1 MTAQEYIFKELNALL
16 IKFPSIVFKYKLDKN
31 DNTHIISVEPI
42 EEYEG
47 NNEYMEAESD
57 LVFDFENKYLPE
69 TIMFVSTNS
78 LIVVNE
84 PDKVFCT
91 PFIAYY
97 LTDKV
102 SYSPEKVLFTFTVE
116 INQEPKPILNYN
128 FHFNW
133 DKFETVN
140 TEHDSA
146 LAA

>member
-16 IKFPSIVFKYKLDKN
+16 TKFPSIVFKYKLDKN

-57 LVFDFENKYLPE
+57 LLFEFENIYLPE

-78 LIVVNE
+78 LTTVNE
-84 PDKVFCT
+84 PDKVF
-91 PFIAYY
+91 FAQ
-97 LTDKV
+97 
-102 SYSPEKVLFTFTVE
+102 SP
-116 INQEPKPILNYN
+116 QPILNYN
-128 FHFNW
+128 FHFNLGN
-133 DKFETVN
+133 FETGY
-140 TEHDSA
+140 ELE